1 MTKCTRNQK
10 GITLIALIVTIVVL
24 LILAGV
30 SLNIVLGDKG
40 IIKQAQTSK
49 NEYEDK
55 VKDTQEDID
64 GLYNELIGEREE
76 GVGIKVTTIKLEP
89 TATTLIIGDILNL
102 TDGLTIEP
110 ENATNNRV
118 IWRSSNPEVAKVN
131 SGTVT
136 ALTEGNAIITVTST
150 DGSNVSATCT
160 VTVKEKYI
168 VDGVTIPGGYYYVG
182 GTKDSGI
189 VISDEFADKDRYKDQ
204 TNVGKDLV
212 GNQWVWVP
220 VEKPSSMYVTA
231 SNPIAITGGSTNVI
245 SGVATSKYTASEIIS
260 GKARVLPN
268 YTSYSVNGK
277 YREPDVIV
285 GDNGKQD
292 DAVESN
298 WKTAGFSSLKNMAET
313 LVKDYDNMIKSL
325 ETYKGFYIGRYELT
339 ADGEKPGAS
348 LTNTNWYNL
357 YAKCKTLAKNNKV
370 STRMIYGL
378 QWDAT
383 CKWLESKEYNITDSS
398 TWGNYSN
405 NTEAGHGQ
413 KQDTGFSEKWKANN
427 IYDFAGN
434 CWEWTQEAYYT
445 SYRAFRGGSYNV
457 ASSSNPATY
466 RSYYNPDNSGSSN
479 ISSRAT
485 LFMK

>member
-1 MTKCTRNQK
+1 MTKYTRNQK
-10 GITLIALIVTIVVL
+10 GITLIALIVTIIVL

-55 VKDTQEDID
+55 VKDTQEGID
-64 GLYNELIGEREE
+64 GLYNELIGEKEE
-76 GVGIKVTTIKLEP
+76 DGGIKVTTIKLEP
-89 TATTLIIGDILNL
+89 TTANLEVGDILNL
-102 TDGLTIEP
+102 TDGFTIEP

-118 IWRSSNPEVAKVN
+118 IWRSSNPEVARVD
-131 SGTVT
+131 SGIVT
-136 ALTEGNAIITVTST
+136 ALAEGNAIITVTST

-220 VEKPSSMYVTA
+220 VETPSSMYVTVTV
-231 SNPIAITGGSTNVI
+231 PIAITGGSTNVI
-245 SGVATSKYTASEIIS
+245 SGVSTSKYTASAIIS
-260 GKARVLPN
+260 GKTRVLPN
-268 YTSYSVNGK
+268 DTSS
-277 YREPDVIV
+277 YREPDIV
-285 GDNGKQD
+285 VGSAGTAY
-292 DAVESN
+292 DAVQAN
-298 WKTAGFSSLKNMAET
+298 WSAAGFTSLKNMAET
-313 LVKDYDNMIKSL
+313 LVKDYDDMIKSL
-325 ETYKGFYIGRYELT
+325 EKYKGFYIGRYELT
-339 ADGEKPGAS
+339 ADGEKAGAT

-383 CKWLESKEYNITDSS
+383 CKWLEAKYSITDSS
-398 TWGNYSN
+398 EWGNYSN
-405 NTEAGHGQ
+405 NTADGAGE
-413 KQDTGFSEKWKANN
+413 KQDTGFSENWKANN

-434 CWEWTQEAYYT
+434 CYEWTQEAYKT
-445 SYRAFRGGSYNV
+445 LHRAVRGGYYDITGSGYPVSKRGGMQVNW
-457 ASSSNPATY
+457 NL
-466 RSYYNPDNSGSSN
+466 SYY
-479 ISSRAT
+479 SSRAT
-485 LFMK
+485 LFIK